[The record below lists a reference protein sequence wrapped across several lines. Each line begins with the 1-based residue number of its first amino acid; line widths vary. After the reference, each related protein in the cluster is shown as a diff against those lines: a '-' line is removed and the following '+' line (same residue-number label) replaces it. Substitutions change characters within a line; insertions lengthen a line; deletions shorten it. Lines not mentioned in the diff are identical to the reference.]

1 MEETTATEGDG
12 TSVPRSTLRAIR
24 KASGLTLRQVLERM
38 AAFDSTMPRT
48 HPTLLYI
55 ERQGTENL
63 PTLRALAAA
72 YERPLAEIEEAARPA
87 NKTRKG
93 SVDFSGE

>member
-1 MEETTATEGDG
+1 MKTTATDE
-12 TSVPRSTLRAIR
+12 TALTLRAIR

-38 AAFDSTMPRT
+38 AAFDPTMPRT

-55 ERQGTENL
+55 EQHGTDKL

-72 YERPLAEIEEAARPA
+72 YERPLEEIERAARPVK
-87 NKTRKG
+87 KTSRPNA
-93 SVDFSGE
+93 DFL